1 MIYRERGISIDIGK
15 AKDNFDKD
23 KKLKCFNYNIY
34 RYIVKNCQKPNK
46 EKDTRKC
53 YKCNKIRYI
62 VKDCISE
69 QKIKNCSVQDESNN
83 KEDDKQKDF
92 GEGPE
97 QIWYKE
103 PMYLILKIN
112 ILFQINEITKKE
124 S

>member
-1 MIYRERGISIDIGK
+1 MVITLVRQGYKSMESKQDYRTETWMIYRERGISIDIGK

-53 YKCNKIRYI
+53 YKCNKIRHI

-69 QKIKNCSVQDESNN
+69 QKIKNCSV
-83 KEDDKQKDF
+83 
-92 GEGPE
+92 
-97 QIWYKE
+97 
-103 PMYLILKIN
+103 
-112 ILFQINEITKKE
+112 
-124 S
+124 